1 LRKFLFAD
9 PRRRTR
15 IKNNVGERLRMR
27 VIVRVSGWEKT
38 EFENLIEWA
47 AGLCTGLAQEMQKGR
62 RQAGGL

>member
-1 LRKFLFAD
+1 
-9 PRRRTR
+9 
-15 IKNNVGERLRMR
+15 MR
-27 VIVRVSGWEKT
+27 VIVRVSGWEKI